1 MGKAQAWIASLAV
14 IGQTLLCITE
24 ANAES
29 YIFNP
34 RKTEVRFSYVMGFT
48 VQHGRFREVEG
59 TLRYDE
65 RAPERSEVFAKIATA
80 SVETGQPI
88 VDDEL
93 RGANFFNAKASPLL
107 TFRSRSVV
115 PVTPNTAKIA
125 GDITVNNITK
135 PVTLDVTLT
144 PYNDPALKFSVG
156 NKSFLAKTVIS
167 RAAFKMNSYPDM
179 VGDEI
184 SIEIHAVARPVR

>member
-1 MGKAQAWIASLAV
+1 MRKAQAWTAVLAV
-14 IGQTLLCITE
+14 IGAPLLPAAE
-24 ANAES
+24 AKAES
-29 YIFNP
+29 YVFNP
-34 RKTEVRFSYVMGFT
+34 RKTEVRFSYAIGFT
-48 VQHGRFREVEG
+48 VQHGRFSQVEG

-93 RGANFFNAKASPLL
+93 KGVNFFNSKASPLL

-144 PYNDPALKFSVG
+144 PYDDPA
-156 NKSFLAKTVIS
+156 
-167 RAAFKMNSYPDM
+167 AAFRMESYPDM

-184 SIEIHAVARPVR
+184 SIEIHAVARPAR